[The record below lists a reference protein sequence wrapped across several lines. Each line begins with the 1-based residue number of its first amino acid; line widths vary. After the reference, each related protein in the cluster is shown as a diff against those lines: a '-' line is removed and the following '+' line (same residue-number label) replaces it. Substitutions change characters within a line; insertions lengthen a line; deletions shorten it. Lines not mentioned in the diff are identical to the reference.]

1 MSKNTLLLLEDDL
14 EMAEMIVQYLQS
26 EGFEVHHCADGR
38 EVSDRARALDPDM
51 VILDIMVPG
60 MNGIE
65 VCRSLRTF
73 YAKPI
78 LMLTA
83 NDDDM
88 VEVTSL
94 NTGATGYLN
103 KPVKPHVLL
112 AHIQAQLRSVAL
124 PAEEDV
130 WIVQDLEVDSAA
142 LSATLNG
149 EVLALTSSEFKL
161 LSFFCER
168 AGEVLSRD
176 LLFETMRGIPFDGLD
191 RSIDMQISVLRK
203 KMADEKAPYKYIK
216 TVRAQGYM
224 LATR

>member
-1 MSKNTLLLLEDDL
+1 MTV
-14 EMAEMIVQYLQS
+14 MYLQS
-26 EGFEVHHCADGR
+26 EGFTVHHCADGNLAV
-38 EVSDRARALDPDM
+38 EQTKTLNPDA

-65 VCRSLRTF
+65 VCRAIRSF

-94 NTGATGYLN
+94 NTGANSYLT

-112 AHIQAQLRSVAL
+112 AHIQAQLRNTAVAST
-124 PAEEDV
+124 PDV
-130 WIVQDLEVDSAA
+130 WTVQDLVVDAA
-142 LSATLNG
+142 SLSATLNN
-149 EVLALTSSEFKL
+149 EALLLTSSEFKL
-161 LSFFCER
+161 LSYLCER
-168 AGEVLSRD
+168 AGQIISRD
-176 LLFETMRGIPFDGLD
+176 ELFETMRGIPFDGLD

-203 KMADEKAPYKYIK
+203 KMSDEQAPYKYIK
-216 TVRAQGYM
+216 TVRAKGYM
-224 LATR
+224 LAVR